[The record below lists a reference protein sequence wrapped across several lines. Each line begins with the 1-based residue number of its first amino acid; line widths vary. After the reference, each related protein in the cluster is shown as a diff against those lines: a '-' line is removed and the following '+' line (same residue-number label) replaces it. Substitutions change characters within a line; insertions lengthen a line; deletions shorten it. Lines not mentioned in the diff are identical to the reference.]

1 MDCMP
6 INYNIYNVLNCP
18 TVDNGAFVL
27 LVDRNYGSMAVTGL
41 VVDGVVYMDNGTFM
55 DTTNKAERRVQVY
68 VFDHSKCT
76 ESELKRWRRC
86 VNYAQR
92 NVFTPKA
99 LRGDCQLMPVNFT
112 PGQAWVTQYGVVF
125 VYFGIRRIVTVK
137 TDGTLDARVKHA
149 YLRCAVAV
157 PEQVLLN
164 ARRSKT
170 VVDSVDYANML
181 ANAGLTVGNV
191 AGNDEVFNVTLMSS
205 SKIFFIDGKPVRD
218 LGVLPVP
225 TGTITVHEDD
235 RTVDLFA

>member
-6 INYNIYNVLNCP
+6 INHNIRNVLNCP

-55 DTTNKAERRVQVY
+55 DTTTRKEEMRVY
-68 VFDHSKCT
+68 VFNRDNCT
-76 ESELKRWRRC
+76 DSELRHMQIC
-86 VNYAQR
+86 IDYARR
-92 NVFTPKA
+92 NVYTPRVLRDVCA
-99 LRGDCQLMPVNFT
+99 LTPGNFT

-125 VYFGIRRIVTVK
+125 VYLGMRQVVTVN
-137 TDGTLDARVKHA
+137 TDGTLDAKAKHA

-157 PEQVLLN
+157 PEHVLLD
-164 ARRSKT
+164 ARRSQA
-170 VVDSVDYANML
+170 VVDSVDYASML
-181 ANAGLTVGNV
+181 ANAGLMVGNV
-191 AGNDEVFNVTLMSS
+191 AGNDEVFNVTVMSS
-205 SKIFFIDGKPVRD
+205 SKMFFVDGKPVRD

-235 RTVDLFA
+235 RTVDLLA